1 MRCSKRSYMRYE
13 YSVQNINLQTATKD
27 KTLPLP
33 SGVEIPFR
41 VVRPDDAPALQ
52 RLHAR
57 CSERTIYLR
66 FFGPK
71 KKLSDEM
78 ARYFASTDGVDHF
91 GLVALDP
98 QDPNEI
104 IAVVRY
110 ARKPGDER
118 AEYAALV
125 EDRWQGQQIGAS
137 LTRRLIDGA
146 RGNGVRFFYAS
157 VKGENKRM
165 LNVLRHLN
173 LPEQERVEGG
183 ERMVEVGLSSAEE
196 IQRTG

>member
-1 MRCSKRSYMRYE
+1 MNKD
-13 YSVQNINLQTATKD
+13 QTLA
-27 KTLPLP
+27 LH
-33 SGVEIPFR
+33 SGVEISFR

-66 FFGPK
+66 FFGPMK
-71 KKLSDEM
+71 NLSDEQ

-98 QDPNEI
+98 EDPNEI

-125 EDRWQGQQIGAS
+125 EDSWQGRGIGTA
-137 LTRRLIDGA
+137 LTHRLIAVA
-146 RGNGVRFFYAS
+146 RGNEVRSLYAP
-157 VKGENKRM
+157 VKGENRRM
-165 LNVLRHLN
+165 LNVLRHLD
-173 LPEQERVEGG
+173 LPEQERVEDG
-183 ERMVEVGLSSAEE
+183 EKMVEIGLLYEKSR
-196 IQRTG
+196 QTG

>member
-1 MRCSKRSYMRYE
+1 MK
-13 YSVQNINLQTATKD
+13 KD
-27 KTLPLP
+27 ETLTIP

-41 VVRPDDAPALQ
+41 VVRPGDAPALQ

-66 FFGPK
+66 FLGPM
-71 KKLSDEM
+71 KKLSDEQ

-91 GLVALDP
+91 GLVALNP
-98 QDPNEI
+98 EDPNEI

-110 ARKPGDER
+110 ARKPGNER

-125 EDRWQGQQIGAS
+125 EDGWQGRGVGAA
-137 LTRRLIDGA
+137 LTHRLIDIA
-146 RGNGVRFFYAS
+146 RGNEVRSFYAP

-165 LNVLRHLN
+165 LSVLRHLD
-173 LPEQERVEGG
+173 LPEQERVEHG
-183 ERMVEVGLSSAEE
+183 EKMVEIGLSFEDT
-196 IQRTG
+196 QRAG

>member
-1 MRCSKRSYMRYE
+1 MKKD
-13 YSVQNINLQTATKD
+13 QTLT
-27 KTLPLP
+27 LP

-41 VVRPDDAPALQ
+41 GVRPEDAPALQ

-66 FFGPK
+66 FFGSLET
-71 KKLSDEM
+71 LSDKK

-98 QDPNEI
+98 DDQNEI

-110 ARKPGDER
+110 AREPGDER

-125 EDRWQGQQIGAS
+125 EDRWQG
-137 LTRRLIDGA
+137 
-146 RGNGVRFFYAS
+146 
-157 VKGENKRM
+157 
-165 LNVLRHLN
+165 
-173 LPEQERVEGG
+173 
-183 ERMVEVGLSSAEE
+183 
-196 IQRTG
+196 